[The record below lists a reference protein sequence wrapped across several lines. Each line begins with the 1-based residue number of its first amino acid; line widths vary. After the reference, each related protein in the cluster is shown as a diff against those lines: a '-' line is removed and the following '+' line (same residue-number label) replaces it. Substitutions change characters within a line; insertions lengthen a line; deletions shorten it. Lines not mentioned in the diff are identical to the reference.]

1 MSNNNN
7 NNNKKNKA
15 IMKRITT
22 NNSELLDV
30 LVENGIEIVCNENME
45 MVVSDEDADKI
56 QDIVSIYAPAASDDY
71 VIE

>member
-15 IMKRITT
+15 LMKRLTT
-22 NNSELLDV
+22 NNSELLEV

>member
-22 NNSELLDV
+22 NNSELLEV

>member
-1 MSNNNN
+1 MSNNN

-22 NNSELLDV
+22 NNSELLEV

>member
-7 NNNKKNKA
+7 NNNKNKA

-22 NNSELLDV
+22 NNSELLEV

-56 QDIVSIYAPAASDDY
+56 QDIVRIYAPAASDDY
-71 VIE
+71 VVD

>member
-7 NNNKKNKA
+7 NNKNKA

-22 NNSELLDV
+22 NNSELLEV
-30 LVENGIEIVCNENME
+30 LAENGIEIVCNENME

-56 QDIVSIYAPAASDDY
+56 QDIVRIYAPAASDDY

>member
-7 NNNKKNKA
+7 NNKKKNKA

-22 NNSELLDV
+22 NNSELLEV

>member
-1 MSNNNN
+1 
-7 NNNKKNKA
+7 
-15 IMKRITT
+15 MKRITT
-22 NNSELLDV
+22 NNSELLEV